1 MFCNVAFTS
10 GKPNRGGNWT
20 CRDIAN
26 IFGYGSGRKIKSKS
40 KWKKNDLTKIIII
53 KLSCVSD
60 QAIISFQI
68 LKSIYFWRFYESQ
81 LKKYIRSEE
90 KYFQLTQNYTRNV
103 HSSTMKTNQI
113 MSNNLNEFRKNCT
126 IIFTGNQGSFLS
138 EIVPNHSNLISNSLY
153 NWNFI
158 KTEI

>member
-1 MFCNVAFTS
+1 MLHSHQANQIEVVIERVVTS
-10 GKPNRGGNWT
+10 PTYSDMDLQGRLKAK
-20 CRDIAN
+20 AN
-26 IFGYGSGRKIKSKS
+26 E
-40 KWKKNDLTKIIII
+40 KKNDLTKVIII

-60 QAIISFQI
+60 QAIISFQT
-68 LKSIYFWRFYESQ
+68 LKSIYFWRFFVYESQ

-138 EIVPNHSNLISNSLY
+138 EIVPIHSNLISKSLY